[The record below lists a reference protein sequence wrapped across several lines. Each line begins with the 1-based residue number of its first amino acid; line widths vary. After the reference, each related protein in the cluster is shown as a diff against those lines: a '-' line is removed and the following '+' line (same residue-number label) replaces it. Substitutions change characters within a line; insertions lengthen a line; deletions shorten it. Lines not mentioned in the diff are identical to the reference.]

1 MAEVTIELPSVL
13 APVVNGERSFTVHAE
28 TLPAALAALFETRPA
43 LKVHLFD
50 ETGSFREHVL
60 CFYNET
66 NTRWMETMDV
76 PLRDGDAI
84 TILQAVSG
92 G

>member
-1 MAEVTIELPSVL
+1 MAAVTIQLPSLLDPIVH
-13 APVVNGERSFTVHAE
+13 GERRIRVEAT
-28 TLPAALAALFETRPA
+28 TIRQALDALFQSHPQ

-50 ETGSFREHVL
+50 ESGSFRQHVL

-66 NTRWMETMDV
+66 NTRWLESLDDPV
-76 PLRDGDAI
+76 KDGDTL